1 MADIVVNQ
9 RTSLPGEE
17 VTTRAIQFFSTQ
29 NWRVTSQSAR
39 AVTLAGR
46 IPIPWFHLL
55 CVILGFLF
63 CLLPGIILYFM
74 LIKKVRK
81 FQNMV
86 VTVASVEGGTEVSI
100 TCPPYAKALVSK
112 FLGALPPL
120 PPSYAATPR

>member
-1 MADIVVNQ
+1 MADIVANQ
-9 RTSLPGEE
+9 KTSLPGEE

-55 CVILGFLF
+55 CVILGFIF
-63 CLLPGIILYFM
+63 CLVPGIILYFM
-74 LIKKVRK
+74 LIGKVRK

-86 VTVASVEGGTEVSI
+86 VAVAPVEGGTDVSI
-100 TCPPYAKALVSK
+100 TCPPHAKTLVAK
-112 FLGALPPL
+112 FLGALPPYT
-120 PPSYAATPR
+120 PPYAPAPQ